1 MAEEEKTKSDAPA
14 GEKGGSAEKPESPWT
29 ALLKELGRKLLTAL
43 FAAGGLAAFVAFAG
57 SVVLWTRF
65 SALQLPADQIVD
77 VIPKGEAV
85 TAGAEILLLFGFCG
99 AVAALAVYL
108 IDRGGRATPGM
119 SRGVLL
125 IVAVAAVAAIWLA
138 DDTSLLDR
146 VIATEALLLAVGAML
161 WATHVGGLVELER
174 GAVPDL
180 KAREPVQ
187 DIRRSAFRNT
197 DEKCPVRFWKIAVSI
212 GIAILVGAVGWTI
225 AYLAADDAKVGWACG
240 LGAFVL
246 ALLLAVA
253 ARWLQFQHEEAGP
266 RAERRAEEKTK
277 RDTEIREREQEQEQQ
292 EEEEKKEA
300 RNAEW
305 ARRGAVAE
313 RFFAWLR
320 ASWKQDKEGSG
331 FTVTLGAPEPRQ
343 GPRNRRPPDKQ
354 AAPPKG
360 KPPAASL
367 TPHGGALLT
376 LLAIGAVA
384 APATILGQRWLA
396 ITLAVIVVVGLGLWR
411 VADLSGGRFLWYG
424 LAVLFS
430 MPIFATVALTTR
442 NIDDPQAQPV
452 AIIRKG
458 DNSKEA
464 LQGLYVTETSDRV
477 YFANVATEACGK
489 KIVRDSGR
497 LLWIPKKEVVAMSIG
512 PSQDIDKAARSAVE
526 MEQALTPDIETSDGG
541 RISVGVEPETEMEA
555 GGAEA
560 GKAGAVDHRL
570 EGSGPAV
577 RPKFGRGLRLE
588 PPSASPGGKVTLVL
602 STPEY
607 EGFSE
612 LPAGTSL
619 RLNNLPLPVLDER
632 VGGDAESDG
641 ALRKEEI
648 DFKVPPDARSG
659 VVRIAC
665 TQLAGLPYLTVPRK
679 PTARIAVRMRE
690 GSRQVTFDSGRSR
703 DGAGR
708 RKGLTRRWTVAGL
721 RMGRTESISANLP
734 PRLAP
739 YDVHLEVTDSGGQS
753 DTVDLRLLRL
763 PESRFPFGADHPANR
778 APVRHVR
785 RALRRTIR
793 KKGTQNLA
801 AIEIDGH
808 ADSVDTDSFNV
819 RLSLRRARWLRHNLF
834 DRLTHRGR
842 PLPLTIRAFGESCPI
857 VHRAGPQAVNRR
869 VEVFVLERGATV
881 SVPTSCHAGR
891 ISRTRW

>member
-1 MAEEEKTKSDAPA
+1 MAEDEKTEPDAPT
-14 GEKGGSAEKPESPWT
+14 GDGGGSGAGGPESPWT
-29 ALLKELGRKLLTAL
+29 ALLKGLGQKLLTAL

-57 SVVLWTRF
+57 SIVLWTRF

-77 VIPKGEAV
+77 VIPKGEAA

-146 VIATEALLLAVGAML
+146 AIATEALLLAVGAML
-161 WATHVGGLVELER
+161 WATHVGGLVELKR

-180 KAREPVQ
+180 TAHEPVQ
-187 DIRRSAFRNT
+187 DIRRSAFRT
-197 DEKCPVRFWKIAVSI
+197 ATGECPVATWKIVVAL
-212 GIAILVGAVGWTI
+212 GIAALVGGAGWAI
-225 AYLAADDAKVGWACG
+225 AYLAAGEAPAGWACG
-240 LGAFVL
+240 LGGF
-246 ALLLAVA
+246 ALTLLAAVGV
-253 ARWLQFQHEEAGP
+253 RWLRFQGEEAGP
-266 RAERRAEEKTK
+266 RAERRRADEEK
-277 RDTEIREREQEQEQQ
+277 RDEEIREREEELEQQ
-292 EEEEKKEA
+292 EADEKKRA
-300 RNAEW
+300 RSAEW
-305 ARRGAVAE
+305 ERKSAIAE
-313 RFFAWLR
+313 RLFAWLR
-320 ASWKQDKEGSG
+320 ASWKQGKEGG
-331 FTVTLGAPEPRQ
+331 GLTVEFGAPETRQ
-343 GPRNRRPPDKQ
+343 GPPRKRTVKKK

-367 TPHGGALLT
+367 TPYGGVLLT
-376 LLAIGAVA
+376 LLALSAVA
-384 APATILGQRWLA
+384 APAAILGQRWLA

-458 DNSKEA
+458 DSPQEA

-489 KIVRDSGR
+489 EVVHDSGR
-497 LLWIPKKEVVAMSIG
+497 LLWIPKNEVVAMSIG

-526 MEQALTPDIETSDGG
+526 MEQALTPDIETSDGA
-541 RISVGVEPETEMEA
+541 RISVG
-555 GGAEA
+555 GEA
-560 GKAGAVDHRL
+560 GKVAGAAKPETPDHRL
-570 EGSGPAV
+570 ESSGPAV
-577 RPKFGRGLRLE
+577 RPRFGRGLRLE
-588 PPSASPGGKVTLVL
+588 PSSASPGDEVTLVL

-607 EGFSE
+607 GGFSG
-612 LPAGTSL
+612 LPPGSTL
-619 RLNNLPLPVLDER
+619 RLNGVQLRVLDER
-632 VGGDAESDG
+632 VGYDARRDG
-641 ALRKEEI
+641 GLRKEEI
-648 DFKVPPDARSG
+648 DFKVPAGARSG
-659 VVRIAC
+659 VVTVAC
-665 TQLAGLPYLTVPRK
+665 TQLAGLPYLTVPRE
-679 PTARIAVRMRE
+679 PTARIDVKMQE
-690 GSRQVTFDSGRSR
+690 GSRKVTFDSRRSR
-703 DGAGR
+703 DAAGR
-708 RKGLTRRWTVAGL
+708 RKGLTRHWTVAGL
-721 RMGRTESISANLP
+721 RMGRKESISTDLP

-739 YDVHLEVTDSGGQS
+739 YDIHLEVTDSGGQS

-763 PESRFPFGADHPANR
+763 PESRFPFGADRPLDTR
-778 APVRHVR
+778 PVRRVQH
-785 RALRRTIR
+785 ALRRAIR
-793 KKGTQNLA
+793 KEGTENLT

-819 RLSLRRARWLRHNLF
+819 RLSLRRARWLRHSLF
-834 DRLTHRGR
+834 DRLSHPGR

-857 VHRAGPQAVNRR
+857 VHRPGPQAINRR

-881 SVPTSCHAGR
+881 SIPESCHAGR
-891 ISRTRW
+891 ISRARW